1 MNLILVSEAN
11 ISEQKIKHSLL
22 SLINIKFCHIMSI
35 SKGMT
40 VLVPTAV
47 DTVVIMLCGAPPPP
61 PPPPPLLYFF
71 SFLLSPSTLS
81 PAAAFSSA
89 FNGAFEV

>member
-61 PPPPPLLYFF
+61 PPHPFYISFPFF
-71 SFLLSPSTLS
+71 FPHQL
-81 PAAAFSSA
+81 
-89 FNGAFEV
+89 

>member
-47 DTVVIMLCGAPPPP
+47 DTVVIMLCGAPPSPP
-61 PPPPPLLYFF
+61 HPFYISFPFF
-71 SFLLSPSTLS
+71 FPHQL
-81 PAAAFSSA
+81 
-89 FNGAFEV
+89 

>member
-47 DTVVIMLCGAPPPP
+47 DTVVIMLCGAPPPT
-61 PPPPPLLYFF
+61 PPPLLYFF